1 MSKSPLIIPIV
12 VPERIRRIMRPHGL
26 FVIAGLI
33 GILGLAL
40 ANFYA
45 SVGIPRLYTQH
56 VENERDTIGTYLAA
70 IRSLPEFQP
79 SYTHAV
85 NTYGLRIRNELFTA
99 DNIRNAKIIKL
110 EQELTYNP
118 NNRDILIALSILY
131 KANLNEEKSRE
142 YLDAARRIDPLA
154 HIPNSHP

>member
-12 VPERIRRIMRPHGL
+12 VPERIRRIMRPRGL
-26 FVIAGLI
+26 FIIAGLI
-33 GILGLAL
+33 GMVGLAL

-45 SVGIPRLYTQH
+45 SAGIPHLYVRH
-56 VENERDTIGTYLAA
+56 VEDERDMIGTYLAA

-99 DNIRNAKIIKL
+99 DNIRNTKIIKL

-131 KANLNEEKSRE
+131 KANRDEEKSRE
-142 YLDAARRIDPLA
+142 YLDAAQRIDPMA
-154 HIPNSHP
+154 RVPNSHP

>member
-1 MSKSPLIIPIV
+1 MSKSPLIIPVV
-12 VPERIRRIMRPHGL
+12 VPERVRRILRPRGL
-26 FVIAGLI
+26 FIIAALI

-45 SVGIPRLYTQH
+45 SVGIPQLYIRH

-131 KANLNEEKSRE
+131 KANHDEEKSRE
-142 YLDAARRIDPLA
+142 YLDAAKRIDPLA
-154 HIPNSHP
+154 RVPDARP